1 MTTYCQ
7 VKKLVSE
14 FEVNYPRSCRVD
26 LDILS
31 PIDTK
36 EMWQNA
42 DRAGVYFLFDENDH
56 LQYVGK
62 ASMSSSIGARVGT
75 RFSSRDNS
83 CVDLAFSEVTQIATI
98 PMDDGYEFE
107 APAIEEYF
115 IKLLTPALNVT
126 GK

>member
-1 MTTYCQ
+1 MTTYSQ

-31 PIDTK
+31 PIDTM

-42 DRAGVYFLFDENDH
+42 DRAGVYFLFDKNDG
-56 LQYVGK
+56 LQYIGK
-62 ASMSSSIGARVGT
+62 ASMSSSIGARIGV
-75 RFSSRDNS
+75 RFSSKNNS
-83 CVDLAFSEVTQIATI
+83 CVDLTFSDVTQIATI
-98 PMDDGYEFE
+98 PMDDGHEFE

-115 IKLLTPALNVT
+115 IKLLTPPLNVT

>member
-1 MTTYCQ
+1 MTTYSQ

-31 PIDTK
+31 PIDTE

-42 DRAGVYFLFDENDH
+42 DRAGVYFLFDKDEH

-62 ASMSSSIGARVGT
+62 ASMSSSIGARIGT
-75 RFSSRDNS
+75 RFSGDNS
-83 CVDLAFSEVTQIATI
+83 CTDLKFSEVTQLATI
-98 PMDDGYEFE
+98 PMVDGYEFE

-115 IKLLTPALNVT
+115 IKLLTPPLNVT